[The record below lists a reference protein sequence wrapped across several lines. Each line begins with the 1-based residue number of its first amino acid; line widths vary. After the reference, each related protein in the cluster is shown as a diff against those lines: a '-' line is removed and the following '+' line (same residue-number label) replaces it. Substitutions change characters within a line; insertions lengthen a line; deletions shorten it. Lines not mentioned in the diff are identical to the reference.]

1 MNDACRNAC
10 RRRRALKR
18 GSVGGLVHSLS
29 ATAKRPSYQ
38 APLERPQPA
47 LASVGMYPVDRHS
60 ARLSLRELVIDDVEA
75 VHSIYGN
82 AEATAHLSFTPRSRE
97 EVGRIVSRSI
107 ASGADSPRVEYALG
121 VVQRDSG
128 DVIGFARLAMDP
140 HQQRAATIG
149 FALRPDSWR
158 VGYGRETVRL
168 LLTLAFIDLD
178 LHRVWAARAPMNTA
192 SAKTLLASGMT
203 EEGVIR
209 GHVHVHGAWRDSIT
223 YGILRE
229 EWSAGE
235 ES

>member
-1 MNDACRNAC
+1 
-10 RRRRALKR
+10 
-18 GSVGGLVHSLS
+18 
-29 ATAKRPSYQ
+29 
-38 APLERPQPA
+38 
-47 LASVGMYPVDRHS
+47 MYPVDRHS

-75 VHSIYGN
+75 VHSIYGSP
-82 AEATAHLSFTPRSRE
+82 EVTEHLSFAPRSRT
-97 EVGRIVSRSI
+97 EVEGIVSRSI
-107 ASGADSPRVEYALG
+107 ASATASPRDEYALAL
-121 VVQRDSG
+121 VARDSG
-128 DVIGFARLAMDP
+128 ELTGYVRLALDP

-149 FALRPDSWR
+149 GALRSDSWGR
-158 VGYGRETVRL
+158 GYGREAVRL
-168 LLTLAFIDLD
+168 LLALGFLDLD

-235 ES
+235 EP